1 MLPVPQEDAED
12 VDAVQLSTMAVLID
26 DTPGASMPQRRSTS
40 VVEHRG
46 NVVQIQSS
54 CDGVDRHARMDG
66 GNMGAGEGDLSLLA
80 LKSKFA
86 PKTAEVSLRTLY
98 KSPKKKVAQG

>member
-54 CDGVDRHARMDG
+54 CDGVDRRARMDG
-66 GNMGAGEGDLSLLA
+66 GGAGEGDLSLLA